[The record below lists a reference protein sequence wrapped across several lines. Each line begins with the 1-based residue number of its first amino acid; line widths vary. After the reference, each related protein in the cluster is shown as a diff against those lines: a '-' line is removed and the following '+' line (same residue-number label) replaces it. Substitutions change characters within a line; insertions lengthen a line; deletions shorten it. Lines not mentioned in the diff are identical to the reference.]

1 MQKVLATLPE
11 KHYNNR
17 MTANTTT
24 TATVISKGQTA
35 GGFTYEIKHHL
46 KGHKNQYFVLRGMY
60 ESKGCLFTH
69 NSQSLSYLK
78 KILERY

>member
-1 MQKVLATLPE
+1 
-11 KHYNNR
+11 

-24 TATVISKGQTA
+24 STATVISKGKTA
-35 GGFTYEIKHHL
+35 DGFNYEIKHHL